1 MSEKHESYQEMKAR
15 ESGNLPVVRQKIAQ
29 GMSSTEAINRTCTD
43 VYSYNEAM
51 KEHGLKPVI
60 PD

>member
-1 MSEKHESYQEMKAR
+1 MNRALETYQEMKAR
-15 ESGNLPVVRQKIAQ
+15 ESGNLPVVRRKMAE

-51 KEHGLKPVI
+51 KEHGLTPVV